1 MCFENCWL
9 ARYPRPIRVIHDQ
22 GPEFTAPPFQTV
34 LIRNGIGPVSITV
47 KSPKV
52 NAVCEHSHGTINNQL
67 CTIFH
72 SNPPQDIDNSIDVT
86 DSDIASTVL
95 LHKLRYIESLMFCH
109 VAYAF

>member
-1 MCFENCWL
+1 M
-9 ARYPRPIRVIHDQ
+9 IQDQ

-72 SNPPQDIDNSIDVT
+72 SNPPQDIGGAIDAYINSAIV
-86 DSDIASTVL
+86 STG
-95 LHKLRYIESLMFCH
+95 HGTSNIFCSSETQL
-109 VAYAF
+109 VV